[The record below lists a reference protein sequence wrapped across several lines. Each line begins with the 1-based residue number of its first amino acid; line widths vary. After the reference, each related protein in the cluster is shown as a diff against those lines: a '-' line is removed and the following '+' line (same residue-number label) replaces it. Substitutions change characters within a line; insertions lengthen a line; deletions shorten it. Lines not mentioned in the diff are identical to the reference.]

1 MKISGALFHTILITA
16 LAVLQSVV
24 FRHGLVAGV
33 TPDFALIVLIFSA
46 NQHGSYKAE
55 SGGFVAGITQD
66 VLSVTPLG
74 LHAFTRTLIGF
85 LYGITK
91 GKIFVDPVLVPMLLA
106 AFGTFLKAVLSFLIL
121 SVFAGEYASVVFT
134 RELGI
139 ETGLNALAAP
149 FLYALLRVAG
159 IIKQT
164 REAR

>member
-46 NQHGSYKAE
+46 NQHGSYKAQ
-55 SGGFVAGITQD
+55 SSGFVAGIIQD

-74 LHAFTRTLIGF
+74 FHALTRTLIGF
-85 LYGITK
+85 LFGITK

-106 AFGTFLKAVLSFLIL
+106 LFGTFLKAVLSFLIL

-139 ETGLNALAAP
+139 EAGLNALAAP
-149 FLYALLRVAG
+149 FLYALLKVAG

-164 REAR
+164 REA